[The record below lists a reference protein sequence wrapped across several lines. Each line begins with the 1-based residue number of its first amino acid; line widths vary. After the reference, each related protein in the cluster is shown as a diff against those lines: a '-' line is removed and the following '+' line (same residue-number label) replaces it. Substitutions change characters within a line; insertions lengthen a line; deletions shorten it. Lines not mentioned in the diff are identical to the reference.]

1 MHPTELAETGTLLQ
15 DSEFSV
21 LAFTAGMSLLVGVV
35 H

>member
-1 MHPTELAETGTLLQ
+1 MDQTELAKMGLLLQ
-15 DSEFSV
+15 DSGFSV